1 MSTGILPSSL
11 APPSLGPA
19 LSPIFPLSFLDV
31 PELLPLASGWWGQV
45 TEERGLGMGNTAATS
60 YREVAEAE

>member
-11 APPSLGPA
+11 APPSPVPT
-19 LSPIFPLSFLDV
+19 LSPVFPLSFLDV

-45 TEERGLGMGNTAATS
+45 TEERGVGIGNTAATS
-60 YREVAEAE
+60 YKEVAEAE